1 MTEQQTNMFNIQELN
16 ALVALLSRVDLKGS
30 EAMAVAQLQVKL
42 ASLIKQEAPVE
53 PTTEVPTE

>member
-1 MTEQQTNMFNIQELN
+1 MFNIQELN